1 MQHCG
6 FFSDMKI
13 LWEISPAFEQ
23 MGVGVGKN
31 IYKCYM
37 RIPKAFFSP
46 SVSLSVVSLFL
57 SRSSYLVNS
66 LGESKCVYPEIHLHR
81 NVNRSTCMS
90 KRVPRR
96 QEQQDECILP
106 SENPCPISWEVRH
119 IPSFVSPISFFFLT
133 WIVKFFLNL
142 FFTSWHFF

>member
-1 MQHCG
+1 MLYENSKSIFLS
-6 FFSDMKI
+6 FF
-13 LWEISPAFEQ
+13 ISF
-23 MGVGVGKN
+23 
-31 IYKCYM
+31 CC
-37 RIPKAFFSP
+37 
-46 SVSLSVVSLFL
+46 LSLFL

-133 WIVKFFLNL
+133 WMVKFFLNL
-142 FFTSWHFF
+142 FFTSWYFFKCISYKFFMVNITLRKLVVSRMN